1 MRSFWCWL
9 PYPAAVVF
17 TPRLPLHAITH
28 HPSRRLIPHRHN
40 RRGGR
45 MCDHLAHPRK
55 QRRTPPQLRTRLTR
69 HLHNLKPRR
78 RTLRAVNARP
88 AGLALNI
95 ERFPTDLAISLHP
108 HGLSLPIVA
117 PLDPTSEGENFG
129 GQVGALSS
137 QKNHGVHKNVFAR
150 VVGGAA
156 DELLKSGGAP

>member
-1 MRSFWCWL
+1 
-9 PYPAAVVF
+9 
-17 TPRLPLHAITH
+17 
-28 HPSRRLIPHRHN
+28 
-40 RRGGR
+40 

-78 RTLRAVNARP
+78 RTLRAVNARSTR
-88 AGLALNI
+88 LTLNI

-129 GQVGALSS
+129 LGGGSALCQVK
-137 QKNHGVHKNVFAR
+137 KNQGVHKNVFAR

-156 DELLKSGGAP
+156 DELLKSGGAPGSLDEYF